1 MEKIAF
7 ELPLRHTNVLAE
19 KTAHFP
25 TALLNESDSLLQA
38 SPLALPFIEK
48 EMDACL
54 LANTLNFAQ
63 DPHQILREAHRVL
76 KDDGWIFITLF
87 SPMSPLLFK
96 SKLGDFKFRQYATWR
111 VIDWLSLLNFD
122 VIAEEKTIHKTREE
136 LALLSAH
143 CDRCPKTNLSLN
155 TESGESAI
163 KKCRRFLEPAS
174 AFKEIRTE

>member
-1 MEKIAF
+1 MI
-7 ELPLRHTNVLAE
+7 
-19 KTAHFP
+19 
-25 TALLNESDSLLQA
+25 QA

-87 SPMSPLLFK
+87 NPMSPLLFK
-96 SKLGDFKFRQYATWR
+96 PKLGDFKFRQYATWR

-122 VIAEEKTIHKTREE
+122 VIAEERLSIKQEKTTLCSPLTVIIAQKRTYP
-136 LALLSAH
+136 L
-143 CDRCPKTNLSLN
+143 TLN
-155 TESGESAI
+155 PEKARSKMPA
-163 KKCRRFLEPAS
+163 FLEPAG